1 MVQTLI
7 GLGMA
12 SLAGMVVSKIL
23 EETGK
28 MNWAQY
34 VSMTTSAF
42 LGGTA
47 VAGVVNL
54 FNTVSKVAK

>member
-1 MVQTLI
+1 MVQTLV

-12 SLAGMVVSKIL
+12 SMAGIVVSKVL

-28 MNWAQY
+28 MSWAQY
-34 VSMTTSAF
+34 VSLTTSAF

-47 VAGVVNL
+47 VTGVINL
-54 FNTVSKVAK
+54 FNIVSKL

>member
-1 MVQTLI
+1 MVQTLV

-28 MNWAQY
+28 SNWAQY
-34 VSMTTSAF
+34 VSLTTSAF

-47 VAGVVNL
+47 VSGVVNL
-54 FNTVSKVAK
+54 FNIVSKL

>member
-1 MVQTLI
+1 MVHTLV

-12 SLAGMVVSKIL
+12 SLAGMIVTKVL

-34 VSMTTSAF
+34 VSLTTSAF

-47 VAGVVNL
+47 VTGVVNL
-54 FNTVSKVAK
+54 FNVVNKLG